1 MKVITEK
8 EYDLYH
14 FGNYVHSIL
23 EQLDF
28 KKPDFSSVDL
38 PNLYI
43 EKIKIFLNCDLFL
56 EPIETIYKEYEFIDQ
71 DQLGKIDLILE
82 TKNTLKIVDY
92 KLKNIDDPMYEEQ
105 LRGYQNYLQT
115 ISNKKIELYLYSI
128 LNSELKKIE

>member
-1 MKVITEK
+1 M
-8 EYDLYH
+8 
-14 FGNYVHSIL
+14 
-23 EQLDF
+23 
-28 KKPDFSSVDL
+28 
-38 PNLYI
+38 
-43 EKIKIFLNCDLFL
+43 FL